1 MIEYLRWGGVYSA
14 ANSPMWPK
22 NSLGWTLEVRSRSGD
37 DREIYCITYNFIHLI
52 GKLIF
57 RILKTTVSLLSSLTL
72 KRLIESRELLTQK
85 MSKMTCK
92 HKKSQRCERG
102 ICNEH
107 VVSEDQFLYL
117 IYLFFI
123 ALMFELKS
131 LLNSMQS
138 IIAYCS

>member
-1 MIEYLRWGGVYSA
+1 MIEYFRRRGGGGVYSA

-57 RILKTTVSLLSSLTL
+57 RILKTTVSLLSPLTL

-92 HKKSQRCERG
+92 HKKSQRR
-102 ICNEH
+102 EH

-117 IYLFFI
+117 IYLFFSTNVWIKI
-123 ALMFELKS
+123 AFEFNAKCNC
-131 LLNSMQS
+131 LLQLTWG
-138 IIAYCS
+138 

>member
-1 MIEYLRWGGVYSA
+1 MYSA

-57 RILKTTVSLLSSLTL
+57 RILKTTVSLLSPLTL
-72 KRLIESRELLTQK
+72 KRSIESRELLTQK

-92 HKKSQRCERG
+92 HKKNPAMWES
-102 ICNEH
+102 ICREH

-117 IYLFFI
+117 IYLFFSTNVWIKI
-123 ALMFELKS
+123 AFEFNAKYNC
-131 LLNSMQS
+131 LLQLTWG
-138 IIAYCS
+138 